1 MVIREFLLE
10 LGAGIKQQVQLGEE
24 GLGIHSRCGQR
35 GKEGNNYIFCCKNR
49 AKIGGLALEDRREY
63 EDLQLAYKFSC
74 LLSLCVCMEYLLMLV
89 TIILG

>member
-1 MVIREFLLE
+1 ME

-49 AKIGGLALEDRREY
+49 AKIGGFALEDRREY
-63 EDLQLAYKFSC
+63 EDLQLAYKFSWPAQLVC
-74 LLSLCVCMEYLLMLV
+74 LHGIPADVGDHNTGMN
-89 TIILG
+89 